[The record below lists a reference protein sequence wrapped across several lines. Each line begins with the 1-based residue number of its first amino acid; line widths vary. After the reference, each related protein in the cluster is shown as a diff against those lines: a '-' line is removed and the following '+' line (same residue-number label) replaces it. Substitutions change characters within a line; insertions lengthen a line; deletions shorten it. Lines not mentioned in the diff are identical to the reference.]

1 VLPDYTAVILDEA
14 HLIEEVASEYFGA
27 QVSNYQ
33 IDDLVRDLGMLTI
46 EDAEVDEELTHSVAR
61 MSRFSDSFWM
71 GFRDGRGEDG
81 RYPIIPG
88 TFAKKKMSGEL
99 EATPLGELYLAL
111 EGAIARTET
120 TLDRISGK
128 TSRG

>member
-1 VLPDYTAVILDEA
+1 RTQGSHLQSDER
-14 HLIEEVASEYFGA
+14 
-27 QVSNYQ
+27 
-33 IDDLVRDLGMLTI
+33 VRDLGMLMI
-46 EDAEVDEELTHSVAR
+46 EDAEVDRELTHSVAR
-61 MSRFSDSFWM
+61 LSRFSDSFWM

-120 TLDRISGK
+120 TLDAIQEK
-128 TSRG
+128 PP